1 MAADKQFEGF
11 YVPNST
17 QVPDDLFDKF
27 MADLSGA
34 ELKVLLYIIRRTFGF
49 KRQQDAI
56 SISQLVNGITKKNG
70 EVLDKGTGLSRA
82 TAVLAAK
89 SLEKRGF
96 IVRTKKYS
104 AEHGDE
110 ATAYSLKIA
119 TLQEKK
125 PDNAFRRVPQEPS
138 SEPAGGVYENH
149 TPAGGL
155 KIRHGGSSKISPGGV
170 QKSYPQDTGEQ
181 DTQTVNVNSPPKSQ
195 KPAKR
200 GKSKLAELPN
210 LAISE
215 EEIDASTKQ
224 LVRTFDDEHSR
235 NYFRLAAAKVPRSVI
250 GRTISDIR
258 KQNPE
263 NPSRLFTFRME
274 LYAQEHRNDALYNRP
289 VFHQNA
295 QTLADQMTIKSGY

>member
-49 KRQQDAI
+49 KRQEDAI
-56 SISQLVNGITKKNG
+56 SISQLVNGIMKRNG

-82 TAVLAAK
+82 TAVMAAK

-119 TLQEKK
+119 TLQGKK
-125 PDNAFRRVPQEPS
+125 PEQASASTPAEPD
-138 SEPAGGVYENH
+138 SEPGGGEYKNYTRGGSIKIEPGGSRNTEQGGV
-149 TPAGGL
+149 
-155 KIRHGGSSKISPGGV
+155 R
-170 QKSYPQDTGEQ
+170 KSDPQGTGIQDTKN
-181 DTQTVNVNSPPKSQ
+181 VNVNGPSKKQ
-195 KPAKR
+195 KTAKR
-200 GKSKLAELPN
+200 GKSQLGELPN

-215 EEIDASTKQ
+215 EEIEALTEQ
-224 LVRTFDDEHSR
+224 LVQTFADSHSR
-235 NYFRLAAAKVPRSVI
+235 NYFRLAAAKIPRSVI
-250 GRTISDIR
+250 ARTISEIR

-274 LYAQEHRNDALYNRP
+274 LYAQEHANDSLYSNP
-289 VFHQNA
+289 VFQQSS
-295 QTLADQMTIKSGY
+295 QTLTEHMTIKPNS